1 MKRKPIYEYTDKR
14 MSDEYALFV
23 KELQKARDEAAELM
37 GNNYF
42 TNKKEIVN
50 EQRINN

>member
-1 MKRKPIYEYTDKR
+1 MKRKPIYEYTDRR
-14 MSDEYALFV
+14 MSVEYALFV
-23 KELQKARDEAAELM
+23 KELKKARGKAAQLM

-42 TNKKEIVN
+42 TNTKEIVN